1 MLRPSRDWR
10 ESITL
15 SSRDPHFGQR
25 IVSEDSVSHNNLW
38 RQRAKTTI
46 AQFRFRGRRT
56 SLHSARTRPANRR
69 VLRKTGRRPV
79 LPCSVASISNTTR
92 PKSCARGTRFS
103 YAAAALG
110 AAIFFFGFV
119 FFSSNWKPTFP
130 FSNFRYAEKARP
142 FLEINLCKRSVFPVV
157 ISFCTCSFGISR
169 CNMFLLM
176 RKLQVLGVAMAF
188 SQAQERSRT

>member
-56 SLHSARTRPANRR
+56 SPHSARTRPANRR

-79 LPCSVASISNTTR
+79 LPCSVASISNKDATQILCPR
-92 PKSCARGTRFS
+92 HEVFLSCGRF
-103 YAAAALG
+103 G
-110 AAIFFFGFV
+110 
-119 FFSSNWKPTFP
+119 SSNF
-130 FSNFRYAEKARP
+130 
-142 FLEINLCKRSVFPVV
+142 FLWLCLFLFELETNFPV
-157 ISFCTCSFGISR
+157 FQF
-169 CNMFLLM
+169 
-176 RKLQVLGVAMAF
+176 QVCGKGPSLFRNEFVEKIGF
-188 SQAQERSRT
+188 SGRN